1 MMLLEHDAK
10 MLLGQFGVPVPE
22 GVLVAGSAAA
32 SAVRFPC
39 FVKAQVP
46 VGGRGKAGGIVR
58 VESEAELREALGRL
72 VGSRIRGHRVQ
83 ECRLEQPARGHECY
97 ISLMLDAQSG
107 EVIVLM
113 SAQGGVDIEQHA
125 GADNLLRDAAVF
137 DPQAVR
143 RVALAMVA
151 KLPAFARQA
160 LAGAAGRLTDAFFSL
175 ELTLAEINP
184 LFVLPDGTWVA
195 GDAKLVADDNAVERQ
210 PALMQLLRERAH
222 AYPEASL
229 KIDHGFDFVR
239 LDDDGD
245 VGMLT
250 TGAGLSMQLVD
261 ELARRGCRP
270 FNFVDIRTGQFRGSP
285 DRLIQ
290 VLRWIGEG
298 RNVKVILMNFFA
310 GVTDLAELS
319 RLILVALERTS
330 DIRIPIV
337 IRLIGNGLEAARKT
351 FAQANASLVVETD
364 LARAVDQVVAI
375 VHDDP
380 SGTGASARAGV
391 RS

>member
-1 MMLLEHDAK
+1 MMLLEH
-10 MLLGQFGVPVPE
+10 
-22 GVLVAGSAAA
+22 
-32 SAVRFPC
+32 
-39 FVKAQVP
+39 
-46 VGGRGKAGGIVR
+46 
-58 VESEAELREALGRL
+58 
-72 VGSRIRGHRVQ
+72 
-83 ECRLEQPARGHECY
+83 
-97 ISLMLDAQSG
+97 
-107 EVIVLM
+107 
-113 SAQGGVDIEQHA
+113 
-125 GADNLLRDAAVF
+125 
-137 DPQAVR
+137 
-143 RVALAMVA
+143 
-151 KLPAFARQA
+151 
-160 LAGAAGRLTDAFFSL
+160 
-175 ELTLAEINP
+175 
-184 LFVLPDGTWVA
+184 
-195 GDAKLVADDNAVERQ
+195 DAKLVADDNAIERQ

-239 LDDDGD
+239 LDEDGD

-261 ELARRGCRP
+261 ELTRRGCRP

-375 VHDDP
+375 VHAAP
-380 SGTGASARAGV
+380 SGTGASARAGE

>member
-22 GVLVAGSAAA
+22 GVLVADAADA
-32 SAVRFPC
+32 SSVRYPC

-58 VESEAELREALGRL
+58 VESVAELREALGRL
-72 VGSRIRGHRVQ
+72 VGSRIRGHRVH
-83 ECRLEQPARGHECY
+83 ECRLEQPARGQECY

-125 GADNLLRDAAVF
+125 GADTLLRDAATF
-137 DPQAVR
+137 DPRAVR
-143 RVALAMVA
+143 RVATAMVA
-151 KLPAFARQA
+151 KLPAFARGA
-160 LAGAAGRLTDAFFSL
+160 LAEAAGKLTDAFFSL

-184 LFVLPDGTWVA
+184 LFVLHNGAWVA
-195 GDAKLVADDNAVERQ
+195 GDAKLVADDNAIERQ

-239 LDDDGD
+239 LDEDGD

-261 ELARRGCRP
+261 ELTRRGCRP

-351 FAQANASLVVETD
+351 FADSGASLVVETD
-364 LARAVDQVVAI
+364 LGRAVDQVVAI
-375 VHDDP
+375 VHAVP
-380 SGTGASARAGV
+380 SVAGATARAGEQP
-391 RS
+391 

>member
-10 MLLGQFGVPVPE
+10 RLLGQFGVPVPE
-22 GVLVAGSAAA
+22 GELVADPAAGF
-32 SAVRFPC
+32 AVRYPC

-46 VGGRGKAGGIVR
+46 VGGRGKAGGIAR
-58 VESEAELREALGRL
+58 VESGAELREALTRL
-72 VGSRIRGHRVQ
+72 VGSRIRGHRVL
-83 ECRLEQPARGHECY
+83 ECRLEQPVRGHECY

-113 SAQGGVDIEQHA
+113 SAQGGVEIERHA
-125 GADNLLRDAAVF
+125 GAGNLLRDAAAF

-143 RVALAMVA
+143 RAAIAMVA
-151 KLPAFARQA
+151 RLPAFARQA
-160 LAGAAGRLTDAFFSL
+160 LAEAAGKLTDAFFSL

-184 LFVLPDGTWVA
+184 LFVLPDGAWVA
-195 GDAKLVADDNAVERQ
+195 GDAKLVADDNAIERQ

-239 LDDDGD
+239 LDEDGD

-261 ELARRGCRP
+261 ELTRRGCRP

-285 DRLIQ
+285 DRLVQ

-298 RNVKVILMNFFA
+298 KNVKVILMNFFA

-351 FAQANASLVVETD
+351 FAEANASLVVETD

-375 VHDDP
+375 VHAAP
-380 SGTGASARAGV
+380 SGMGAAAGTGERQ
-391 RS
+391 